1 MTVNDSFSLMEK
13 DKKKPL
19 FIHQPEYPG
28 GPKALT
34 KFIYDNLRYP
44 AEALENGV
52 EGMVVVDYDIDYQG
66 NVTTT
71 RVLQGIG
78 HGCDEEA
85 CRVVKLL
92 KFDVPK
98 NRGVKVL
105 FHKKAR
111 IQFKKPKQQAAVSA
125 QLQVNYIVVTPSP
138 ATENQEGKKEETY
151 SYTIQF

>member
-1 MTVNDSFSLMEK
+1 MEK
-13 DKKKPL
+13 EKKKPL

-44 AEALENGV
+44 KEALENGV
-52 EGMVVVDYDIDYQG
+52 EGMVIVDYDIDYQG
-66 NVTTT
+66 NVTAT
-71 RVLQGIG
+71 RVLQGLG

-98 NRGVKVL
+98 NRGVRVL

-111 IQFKKPKQQAAVSA
+111 IQFKKPEQQAAVPA
-125 QLQVNYIVVTPSP
+125 QQLQVNYTVTPSP
-138 ATENQEGKKEETY
+138 AVENQEENKNETY
-151 SYTIQF
+151 TYTIQV

>member
-1 MTVNDSFSLMEK
+1 MEK

-19 FIHQPEYPG
+19 FINQPEYPG

-34 KFIYDNLRYP
+34 KFIYDNLKYP
-44 AEALENGV
+44 AAAAEAGV
-52 EGMVVVDYDIDYQG
+52 EGMVMVDYDIDHEG
-66 NVTTT
+66 KVTAT

-98 NRGVKVL
+98 NRGVRVL

-111 IQFKKPKQQAAVSA
+111 IQFKMPKQKAAAPV
-125 QLQVNYIVVTPSP
+125 QTQMQVNYTVTPSP
-138 ATENQEGKKEETY
+138 AVENQEEKRGETY
-151 SYTIQF
+151 NYTIQF